1 MARLVVFGC
10 SFTVGVGL
18 PDVYP
23 RYYPRHDIPSNM
35 GWPSLLGEKLG
46 LEVVN
51 QGIGGAGNL
60 EIFHKILKTDFQPD
74 DLCIIL
80 WSSFLRH
87 DQFVMETE
95 FGEGKRIGHGIFVK
109 DTDVTDINWANNNR
123 NKNWLTIH
131 HTSCYLKYLGVN
143 FYSLLG
149 IVNGEDIT
157 GYRPTNLDIP
167 NFIDE
172 IRPGHW
178 IVDEA
183 LDGAPGRPGHPG
195 VESQRLLSQ
204 MIYDRIV

>member
-1 MARLVVFGC
+1 MSRLITFGC

-23 RYYPRHDIPSNM
+23 RLDVPSNM

-51 QGIGGAGNL
+51 KGIGGAGNL
-60 EIFHKILKTDFQPD
+60 EILHNILNTRFEPN

-87 DQFVMETE
+87 DQFELESE
-95 FGEGKRIGHGIFVK
+95 FGKGKRIGQPTFVSNNDVF
-109 DTDVTDINWANNNR
+109 DTDWTNQNR

-131 HTSCYLKYLGVN
+131 HASCYLKSVGVN

-149 IVNGEDIT
+149 IVNGKDIT
-157 GYRPTNLDIP
+157 GYRPVNLDIP

-172 IRPGHW
+172 IRPGNW
-178 IVDEA
+178 LVDEA
-183 LDGAPGRPGHPG
+183 LDGEPGQPGHPG
-195 VESQRLLSQ
+195 LESQRLLSELL
-204 MIYDRIV
+204 YDRIV

>member
-1 MARLVVFGC
+1 MSRLVVFGC

-23 RYYPRHDIPSNM
+23 RHDVPSNM
-35 GWPSLLGEKLG
+35 GWPALLGEKLG

-51 QGIGGAGNL
+51 KGIGGAGNL
-60 EIFHKILKTDFQPD
+60 EILHNILNTQFEPD
-74 DLCIIL
+74 DLCIVL

-87 DQFVMETE
+87 DQFTIDSE
-95 FGEGKRIGHGIFVK
+95 FEKGERIGHGIFVS
-109 DTDVTDINWANNNR
+109 DNDVTDINWAKQNKT
-123 NKNWLTIH
+123 KNWLTIH
-131 HTSCYLKYLGVN
+131 HASCYLKSLGVN

-157 GYRPTNLDIP
+157 GNCPVNLDIP

-172 IRPGHW
+172 IRPGLW
-178 IVDEA
+178 IIDEA
-183 LDGAPGRPGHPG
+183 LDAAPGQPGHPG
-195 VESQRLLSQ
+195 LESQRLLSQ